1 VSRARA
7 DVHPEHRV
15 RWLDI
20 DQDLDAFLR
29 GLELRG
35 EETLGK
41 TKASND
47 VESDVETDVE
57 TMSTRISIPDS
68 NDFGDYMFGL
78 PNIEKLRTWEEVVDS
93 DKEAVLE
100 DVPRTQQFFR
110 RLCFRLGKTI
120 HDLREKREVYRRQ
133 LTRDQ
138 REDNRQFVHEV
149 TRLWHLDAEQKAF
162 IKSEDP
168 PPKEEDIVEM
178 ATQEKFAYSKDHH
191 MDVIR
196 KGIIREAY
204 ENKSMLFPNRIYRH
218 VGDKGKMIEAPRRR
232 EPVWSFAHPER
243 KGKAQRYWDINR
255 WPVHLR
261 SEETA
266 ANIRSSG
273 PQDPSR
279 PRRRSTKEPKVSFSS
294 PFSPL
299 EPQPQP
305 QPQGE
310 QETQSTAKAS
320 SPDITEEMDTEVD
333 ASESLIQ
340 TIPGLGE
347 KFAVTF
353 DDLADSRRTFTPG
366 PPQYFLGDTPL
377 QKQAIENFV
386 KSGKLY
392 HPISKYLMLTACSRY

>member
-15 RWLDI
+15 RWLDT
-20 DQDLDAFLR
+20 DQDLDAFLY

-35 EETLGK
+35 EETSSNDKPGK
-41 TKASND
+41 D
-47 VESDVETDVE
+47 VESNVD
-57 TMSTRISIPDS
+57 TMSTKISVPDS
-68 NDFGDYMFGL
+68 NDFGNYMFGL

-100 DVPRTQQFFR
+100 DLPRTQQFFR

-120 HDLREKREVYRRQ
+120 HDLREKREMYRRQ

-138 REDNRQFVHEV
+138 RERNRQFVHEV

-162 IKSEDP
+162 VKSEDP
-168 PPKEEDIVEM
+168 PPKEEDIIEM
-178 ATQEKFAYSKDHH
+178 ATQEKLASVKEHH

-218 VGDKGKMIEAPRRR
+218 VGDKGKMIEVPRRR
-232 EPVWSFAHPER
+232 EPVWSFAHPGR
-243 KGKAQRYWDINR
+243 KGKAPRYWDINR
-255 WPVHLR
+255 WPVHLQ

-266 ANIRSSG
+266 ASIRSSG
-273 PQDPSR
+273 PQDPPS
-279 PRRRSTKEPKVSFSS
+279 PRRRSTKEPKVSFP

-299 EPQPQP
+299 EPQP

-310 QETQSTAKAS
+310 QETQSKAKAP

-392 HPISKYLMLTACSRY
+392 HPISRYLMLTACSRY